1 MKEYDL
7 HGFKLDEAKDFVE
20 NLIGKIRLDKKQEI
34 IKIIT
39 GRGIIRKELI
49 EYFNKHGIDYFFE
62 PGNDGAM
69 IIDVD

>member
-7 HGFKLDEAKDFVE
+7 HGFKLNEAKDFVE

-49 EYFNKHGIDYFFE
+49 EYFNNHDIDYFYE

-69 IIDVD
+69 IVDIE